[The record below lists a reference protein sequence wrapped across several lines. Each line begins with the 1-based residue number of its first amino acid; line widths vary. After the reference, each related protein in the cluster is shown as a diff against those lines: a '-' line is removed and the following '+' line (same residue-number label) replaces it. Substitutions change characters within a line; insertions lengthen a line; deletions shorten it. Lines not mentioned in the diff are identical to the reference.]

1 MIEDHQSRCQKDRKK
16 ILISAEVWK
25 IEVDQ
30 PTLERKLIDLLLAT
44 KDRHLDQRLVLIDE
58 AINMS
63 TQGAR
68 SLLTSAQE

>member
-1 MIEDHQSRCQKDRKK
+1 M
-16 ILISAEVWK
+16 
-25 IEVDQ
+25 
-30 PTLERKLIDLLLAT
+30 

-68 SLLTSAQE
+68 SLLTSIQE